1 MSDIHKRSKKQEE
14 RTAEKYKGSRNVMSG
29 AGWVRKN
36 DVRTFDLLIENKF
49 TDKKSFSIKSDEM
62 VKLARTAI
70 LEDRV
75 PVLQID
81 LGGRSYV
88 VLLEDDFLTMVQDG
102 NPEYTHVP
110 YVGGE
115 I

>member
-1 MSDIHKRSKKQEE
+1 MTDINKRSKKQEE
-14 RTAEKYKGSRNVMSG
+14 RTADKYYGSRNVMSG

-36 DVRTFDLLIENKF
+36 DVRTVDLLIENKF
-49 TDKKSFSIKSDEM
+49 TDKKSYSIKSEEM

-75 PVLQID
+75 PVLQVD

-88 VLLEDDFLTMVQDG
+88 VLLEDDFLEML
-102 NPEYTHVP
+102 NA
-110 YVGGE
+110 
-115 I
+115 

>member
-1 MSDIHKRSKKQEE
+1 MNDINRRSKKQEE

-36 DVRTFDLLIENKF
+36 DVRTIDLLVENKF
-49 TDKKSFSIKSDEM
+49 TDKKSYSIQSQEM

-70 LEDRV
+70 LEDRI
-75 PVLQID
+75 PVLQVD

-88 VLLEDDFLTMVQDG
+88 VLLENDFLEMIHDD
-102 NPEYTHVP
+102 
-110 YVGGE
+110 
-115 I
+115 

>member
-1 MSDIHKRSKKQEE
+1 MADIHRRSKKQEE
-14 RTAEKYKGSRNVMSG
+14 RSAETYKGSRNVMSG

-36 DVRTFDLLIENKF
+36 DIRAEDLLIENKF
-49 TDKKSFSIKSDEM
+49 TDKKAYSIKSEEM

-75 PVLQID
+75 PVLQVD

-88 VLLEDDFLTMVQDG
+88 VLLEDDFLEML
-102 NPEYTHVP
+102 NA
-110 YVGGE
+110 
-115 I
+115 

>member
-14 RTAEKYKGSRNVMSG
+14 RTAKKYDGSRNVMSG

-36 DVRTFDLLIENKF
+36 DVRTINLLIENKF
-49 TDKKSFSIKSDEM
+49 TDKKSYPIQSQDM

-70 LEDRV
+70 MEDRI
-75 PVLQID
+75 PVLQVD

-88 VLLEDDFLTMVQDG
+88 VLLEDDFLEMVHD
-102 NPEYTHVP
+102 
-110 YVGGE
+110 
-115 I
+115 

>member
-1 MSDIHKRSKKQEE
+1 VNDINRRSKKQEE

-36 DVRTFDLLIENKF
+36 DVRTIDLLVENKF
-49 TDKKSFSIKSDEM
+49 TDKKSYSIVSQEM

-70 LEDRV
+70 LEDRI
-75 PVLQID
+75 PVLQVD

-88 VLLEDDFLTMVQDG
+88 VLLENDFLEMIHDD
-102 NPEYTHVP
+102 
-110 YVGGE
+110 
-115 I
+115 

>member
-1 MSDIHKRSKKQEE
+1 MNDINRRSKKQEE
-14 RTAEKYKGSRNVMSG
+14 RTADKYYGSRNIMSG

-36 DVRTFDLLIENKF
+36 DVRTIDLLVENKF
-49 TDKKSFSIKSDEM
+49 TDKKSYSIKSEEM

-75 PVLQID
+75 PVLQVD

-88 VLLEDDFLTMVQDG
+88 VLLEDDFLEML
-102 NPEYTHVP
+102 NA
-110 YVGGE
+110 
-115 I
+115 

>member
-1 MSDIHKRSKKQEE
+1 MNDINRRSKKQEE
-14 RTAEKYKGSRNVMSG
+14 RTADKYYGSRNVMSG

-36 DVRTFDLLIENKF
+36 DVRTIDLLIENKF

-75 PVLQID
+75 PVLQVD

-88 VLLEDDFLTMVQDG
+88 VLLEDDFLAMVAD
-102 NPEYTHVP
+102 
-110 YVGGE
+110 
-115 I
+115 

>member
-1 MSDIHKRSKKQEE
+1 MDDINKRSKKQEE

-36 DVRTFDLLIENKF
+36 DVRTIDLLVENKF
-49 TDKKSFSIKSDEM
+49 TDKKSYSIVSQEM

-70 LEDRV
+70 VEDRI
-75 PVLQID
+75 PVLQVD

-88 VLLEDDFLTMVQDG
+88 VLLENDFLEMIHDD
-102 NPEYTHVP
+102 
-110 YVGGE
+110 
-115 I
+115 

>member
-1 MSDIHKRSKKQEE
+1 MASDIHKRSKKQEE
-14 RTAEKYKGSRNVMSG
+14 RTAEKYNGSRNVMSG

-36 DVRTFDLLIENKF
+36 DVRTIDLLVENKF
-49 TDKKSFSIKSDEM
+49 TDKKSYSIVSQEM

-88 VLLEDDFLTMVQDG
+88 VILEDDFLEMIQDD
-102 NPEYTHVP
+102 
-110 YVGGE
+110 
-115 I
+115 

>member
-1 MSDIHKRSKKQEE
+1 MNDINRRSKKQEE
-14 RTAEKYKGSRNVMSG
+14 RTADKYYGSRNIMSG

-36 DVRTFDLLIENKF
+36 DVRTIDLLVENKF
-49 TDKKSFSIKSDEM
+49 TDKNSYSIKSEEM

-75 PVLQID
+75 PVLQVD

-88 VLLEDDFLTMVQDG
+88 VLLEDDFLEML
-102 NPEYTHVP
+102 NA
-110 YVGGE
+110 
-115 I
+115 

>member
-1 MSDIHKRSKKQEE
+1 MNDINRRSKKQEE
-14 RTAEKYKGSRNVMSG
+14 RTADKYYGSRNVMSG

-36 DVRTFDLLIENKF
+36 DVRTIDLLVENKF
-49 TDKKSFSIKSDEM
+49 TDKNSYSIKSEEM

-75 PVLQID
+75 PVLQVD

-88 VLLEDDFLTMVQDG
+88 VLLEDDFLEML
-102 NPEYTHVP
+102 NA
-110 YVGGE
+110 
-115 I
+115 

>member
-1 MSDIHKRSKKQEE
+1 MASDMHKRSKKQEE
-14 RTAEKYKGSRNVMSG
+14 RTAEKYNGSRNVMSG

-36 DVRTFDLLIENKF
+36 DVRTIDLLVENKF
-49 TDKKSFSIKSDEM
+49 TDKKSYSIQSQDM

-88 VLLEDDFLTMVQDG
+88 VILEDDFLEMIQDD
-102 NPEYTHVP
+102 
-110 YVGGE
+110 
-115 I
+115 